1 MDSTNEPQGTGGD
14 ATPSAASGAGSD
26 AGIAPGRAL
35 MVIAC
40 VSTLVV
46 NANTSAVSI
55 LLPSISVDLGVP
67 IDVLQWAVTGYLL
80 MGAATIVTSGAL
92 GDVFGRRRIF
102 SAGLILFV
110 ASCVLIA
117 LAPNGLVVVLG
128 RVIQG
133 AAGAAILACGLSL
146 LSAASS
152 GRAQMRAVALWG
164 GASAVGAAA
173 GPVLGGVLNEVA
185 GWQGLFWID
194 ALIAAACIP
203 ATARLV
209 TESSDPHRSHTID
222 WAGTA
227 LVAAILVPF
236 VFAMSEGSTWGW
248 VSWPTIVCL
257 VITVAAGFG
266 FVAVEGRVEAP
277 LVNLRLL
284 RNVPLV
290 GSTLAILIGA
300 GAIAAIMLLVSLYF
314 QDPATFA
321 MSSLVA
327 GLATLPV
334 AAGVVIVSP
343 LVTPLAHHFGTRPVI
358 LTGFVVLTASFA
370 ALVFVGPSWGYG
382 AFLLPMLG
390 VAAGLGLS
398 NGPASSI
405 STACVSP
412 DEVGAASGISNM
424 ARYVGGAVMT
434 SVAAGI
440 YAGISAHAAT
450 TGASAPEALA
460 SGFSGASLALAIFSA
475 SGIVLTVRVARRLG
489 KPGALDLVAA
499 TASTTITLPATPAVA
514 AATGGEPPGTT
525 EPGPAPEVPR
535 PRRAP
540 SGSHRRRRAQ
550 PRS

>member
-1 MDSTNEPQGTGGD
+1 
-14 ATPSAASGAGSD
+14 
-26 AGIAPGRAL
+26 
-35 MVIAC
+35 
-40 VSTLVV
+40 
-46 NANTSAVSI
+46 
-55 LLPSISVDLGVP
+55 
-67 IDVLQWAVTGYLL
+67 
-80 MGAATIVTSGAL
+80 
-92 GDVFGRRRIF
+92 
-102 SAGLILFV
+102 
-110 ASCVLIA
+110 
-117 LAPNGLVVVLG
+117 
-128 RVIQG
+128 VIQG
-133 AAGAAILACGLSL
+133 AAGATILACGLSL

-164 GASAVGAAA
+164 GASAAGAAA

-185 GWQGLFWID
+185 GWQGLFWVD

-203 ATARLV
+203 VTARLV
-209 TESSDPHRSHTID
+209 VESRDPQRSRTID

-227 LVAAILVPF
+227 LVAAVLVPF

-248 VSWPTIVCL
+248 LSWPTITCL
-257 VITVAAGFG
+257 VITVAAAIG

-300 GAIAAIMLLVSLYF
+300 GAIAAIMLLISLYF

-334 AAGVVIVSP
+334 AAGVIVVSP

-370 ALVFVGPSWGYG
+370 VLALVSPSWGYG

-390 VAAGLGLS
+390 VAVGLGLS

-405 STACVSP
+405 SVSCTSP

-440 YAGISAHAAT
+440 YAGVIAHAAE
-450 TGASAPEALA
+450 TGATPPEALA
-460 SGFSGASLALAIFSA
+460 RGFSGASLALAIFSA
-475 SGIVLTVRVARRLG
+475 SGIVLTVRVARRLA

-499 TASTTITLPATPAVA
+499 TASTTIAVPATRDVD
-514 AATGGEPPGTT
+514 TT
-525 EPGPAPEVPR
+525 TTDGGPASTTDHPAPDVPH

-540 SGSHRRRRAQ
+540 SGRHTRRQRTQ
-550 PRS
+550 PRP

>member
-1 MDSTNEPQGTGGD
+1 MDGTNEPHGPGVEGPPGVTSGTG
-14 ATPSAASGAGSD
+14 SGTGV
-26 AGIAPGRAL
+26 APGRAL
-35 MVIAC
+35 MAIAC

-55 LLPSISVDLGVP
+55 LLPAMSVDLGVS

-80 MGAATIVTSGAL
+80 VGAATIVTSGAL

-102 SAGLILFV
+102 TAGLILFV

-117 LAPNGLVVVLG
+117 LASDALIVIIG
-128 RVIQG
+128 RLIQG
-133 AAGAAILACGLSL
+133 AAGATILACGLSL

-152 GRAQMRAVALWG
+152 GRAQMRAVSLWG
-164 GASAVGAAA
+164 GAAAVGAAL

-203 ATARLV
+203 VTVRLV
-209 TESSDPHRSHTID
+209 TESRDPNRSRTID
-222 WAGTA
+222 WAGTG
-227 LVAAILVPF
+227 LIAAILAPF
-236 VFAMSEGSTWGW
+236 ILAMSEGSSWGW
-248 VSWPTIVCL
+248 VSAPTIICL
-257 VITVAAGFG
+257 AITVLAAVG
-266 FVAVEGRVEAP
+266 FVAVEQRVDAP

-290 GSTLAILIGA
+290 ASTLAILIGA
-300 GAIAAIMLLVSLYF
+300 GAIAAISLMVSLYF
-314 QDPATFA
+314 QDPAAFGMT
-321 MSSLVA
+321 SLVA
-327 GLATLPV
+327 GLASMPV
-334 AAGVVIVSP
+334 AAAVIVVAP
-343 LVTPLAHHFGTRPVI
+343 MVTPLAHHFGTRPVI

-370 ALVFVGPSWGYG
+370 VLVLVRPSWGYG

-390 VAAGLGLS
+390 IAVGLGLS

-405 STACVSP
+405 STSCVSP

-440 YAGISAHAAT
+440 YAGVTANAA
-450 TGASAPEALA
+450 ASGSTASEAIA

-475 SGIVLTVRVARRLG
+475 SGIVLTVRVARRMAR
-489 KPGALDLVAA
+489 PRAADLVAA
-499 TASTTITLPATPAVA
+499 AASTIHTIPTAPPAGP
-514 AATGGEPPGTT
+514 GGPPSPT
-525 EPGPAPEVPR
+525 EHDPAPDVPSPR
-535 PRRAP
+535 PDPSAGRRVRR
-540 SGSHRRRRAQ
+540 HRPE
-550 PRS
+550 PRP